1 MMTTFEPRLD
11 ILPAAQRKLW
21 PELTPVQ
28 HHGFVLYRGTA
39 IALRLGHRQS
49 VDFDFF
55 SSRPIDQAKLRAA
68 LPFLR
73 QTTVRQDQPN
83 TFEVATKAG
92 VKVSFFG
99 GLDFGRVGEPQ
110 RTTDGVLRAA
120 SMADL
125 MATKLK
131 VILQRSEAKD
141 YQDIAAMVRAGIRLD
156 TGLAAAEKIFQPTFA
171 PSESLKALVYFEGGD
186 MKRLSASDRATLVE
200 TARSVK
206 TLPSVVLK
214 PELAPRD
221 KVVESLPIMESIR
234 PRTPRPRPG
243 PSIGL

>member
-1 MMTTFEPRLD
+1 MATFVPRLD

-28 HHGFVLYRGTA
+28 HQGFVLYGGTA
-39 IALRLGHRQS
+39 IALRLGHRHS
-49 VDFDFF
+49 IDFDFF
-55 SSRPIDQAKLRAA
+55 NSRPVDQAKLRAA

-83 TFEVATKAG
+83 TFEVATKSG
-92 VKVSFFG
+92 VKISFFG
-99 GLDFGRVGEPQ
+99 RLDFGRVGQPQ

-120 SMADL
+120 SMEDL

-186 MKRLSASDRATLVE
+186 MKRLSQTDRSTLIE
-200 TARSVK
+200 AARSVR
-206 TLPSVVLK
+206 TLPAVVIK
-214 PELAPRD
+214 SELTARETAAETIPPAPTVRRR
-221 KVVESLPIMESIR
+221 VTG
-234 PRTPRPRPG
+234 PRQGPRM
-243 PSIGL
+243 GL

>member
-1 MMTTFEPRLD
+1 MDTFEPRLD
-11 ILPAAQRKLW
+11 ILPAAQRELW
-21 PELTPVQ
+21 PELKPVQ
-28 HHGFVLYRGTA
+28 QQGFVLYGGTA

-55 SSRPIDQAKLRAA
+55 SSRPVDQAKLRAA

-83 TFEVATKAG
+83 TFEVATKTG

-186 MKRLSASDRATLVE
+186 MKRLSMADRAMLIE
-200 TARSVK
+200 AARGVK
-206 TLPSVVLK
+206 MLPSVVIK
-214 PELAPRD
+214 PELASR
-221 KVVESLPIMESIR
+221 ESVAETLPITDSIR
-234 PRTPRPRPG
+234 LRTPRLRQGPRF
-243 PSIGL
+243 GL